1 MKTEISWVEVL
12 PATAVILIMAV
23 VMTTTKMTTN
33 NNGNNNNNN
42 NIAVNVQLETTNRV
56 CFPVVGWKSTASGAV
71 LIISK

>member
-1 MKTEISWVEVL
+1 VEVL

-56 CFPVVGWKSTASGAV
+56 CFPVVG
-71 LIISK
+71 